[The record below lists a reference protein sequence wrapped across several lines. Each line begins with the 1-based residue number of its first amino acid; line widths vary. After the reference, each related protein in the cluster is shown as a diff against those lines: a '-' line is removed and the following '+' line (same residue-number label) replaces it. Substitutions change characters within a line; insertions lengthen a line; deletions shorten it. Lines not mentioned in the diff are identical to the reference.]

1 MIGMAATIT
10 APYQPGTQADP
21 LQANTELFVAAPG
34 TATLGL
40 SGRLSGATTIRPIRT
55 TTTGSAAF
63 SRSRKR
69 AGIKRVYMAA
79 GFYFLNSN
87 FWGSRGQ
94 APLLKR
100 SQKRLM
106 GKRVW

>member
-10 APYQPGTQADP
+10 APHQPGTQADP
-21 LQANTELFVAAPG
+21 LRGNTECCVAAPG
-34 TATLGL
+34 TTAIGL
-40 SGRLSGATTIRPIRT
+40 SGRLTGTTTIQPMRT
-55 TTTGSAAF
+55 ATTGSAAF
-63 SRSRKR
+63 SRNRKR
-69 AGIKRVYMAA
+69 AGAKQVYMAA

-87 FWGSRGQ
+87 FWGSRGL

-100 SQKRLM
+100 SQKCLM